1 MQGENLIGKGV
12 VSGPRVW
19 GEVQGKRG
27 GTARSR
33 VAVGAAMAFG
43 KEKRKWEGKSEI
55 GKENKKLK
63 IVKEKSEI
71 KKYKEKMKKCN

>member
-1 MQGENLIGKGV
+1 MQRENLIRKGV

-19 GEVQGKRG
+19 GEAQGKHG
-27 GTARSR
+27 GAARSR

-55 GKENKKLK
+55 GKENKKVK
-63 IVKEKSEI
+63 IIKEKKS
-71 KKYKEKMKKCN
+71 N